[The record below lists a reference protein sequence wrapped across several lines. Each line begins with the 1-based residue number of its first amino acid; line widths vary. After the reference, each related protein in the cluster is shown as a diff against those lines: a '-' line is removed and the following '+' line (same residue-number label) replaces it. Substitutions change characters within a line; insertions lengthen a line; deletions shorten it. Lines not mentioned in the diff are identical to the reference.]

1 MALTQVG
8 CDIAA
13 LCPAPGHPFLKT
25 SAVRQTLHYDGRR
38 PLASLRRAIEGVRP
52 DIIIPL
58 CDRGVEHL
66 HELHALTRHSKAP
79 ENSIASLIERS
90 LGSPSSFAVVSS
102 RYRLLEAAR
111 EEEVLVPE
119 MIRVDDIGALDLWCS
134 RNTSPWVIKADGT
147 WGGRGVRIAE
157 SRNEADHVFAELSM
171 RPGIF
176 EFLKRL
182 VLNRDRDWILSEWKH
197 ARRGIVAQTHIQG
210 RPANCAVTCWEGEV
224 LAGIG
229 VEVIEARGPKEPAMV
244 VQVSEN
250 SDMMRSA
257 EKIARRLHLSG
268 FVGFDFIIENGTG
281 ATYLIEMNPRCT
293 PPVPIAMGKGRDLA
307 VALCSRLTSDPVP
320 DRTPVTEKDRIT
332 YFPKNWG
339 MDADP
344 QNAIPVETTYYDLPD
359 GEPALIQD
367 LLHPWSSRSLIGRG
381 LDSLRR
387 RLAPG
392 TIPKSCIFEVP
403 KGPVPSACVL
413 ETLSSDRP

>member
-1 MALTQVG
+1 
-8 CDIAA
+8 
-13 LCPAPGHPFLKT
+13 
-25 SAVRQTLHYDGRR
+25 
-38 PLASLRRAIEGVRP
+38 VRP

-58 CDRGVEHL
+58 CDRGVQHL

-134 RNTSPWVIKADGT
+134 RNASPWVIKADGT

-182 VLNRDRDWILSEWKH
+182 ILNRDRDWILSEWKH

-210 RPANCAVTCWEGEV
+210 RPANCAVACWEGQV

-250 SDMMRSA
+250 TDMIRSA
-257 EKIARRLHLSG
+257 EKIVRRLDLSG

-344 QNAIPVETTYYDLPD
+344 QNAIPVETTYYDLPH

-367 LLHPWSSRSLIGRG
+367 LLHPWTSRSLIGRG

-392 TIPKSCIFEVP
+392 TIPKSCIFEGP

-413 ETLSSDRP
+413 ETLSSDQP